1 MVMTVILF
9 SVNRTL
15 YPISY
20 EWSRLLRIA
29 ILMIAVYLLHDV
41 SSHDLFVKVML
52 TLLYP
57 VGLTM
62 VGFLNHSERTW
73 LWRSLNV
80 WPEQSN

>member
-1 MVMTVILF
+1 MVMAVILF

-15 YPISY
+15 YPIPY

-29 ILMIAVYLLHDV
+29 ILMIAVYLLHAV

-52 TLLYP
+52 TLFYP

-62 VGFLNHSERTW
+62 AGFLNHSERAW
-73 LWRSLNV
+73 IRRSLNV